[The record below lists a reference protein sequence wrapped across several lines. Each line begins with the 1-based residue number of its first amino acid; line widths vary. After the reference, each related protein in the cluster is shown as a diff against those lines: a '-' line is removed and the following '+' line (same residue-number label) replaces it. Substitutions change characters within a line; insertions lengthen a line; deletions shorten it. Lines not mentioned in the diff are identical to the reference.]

1 MIVEGL
7 RRGYED
13 HRVRQA
19 FFSGGTSANQK
30 LLHGP
35 LVNLDYSS
43 STTSASLERFWT
55 RFAFQFESTYLS
67 PAYAGTLLPTWLGGY
82 PSPPHE
88 RVRKATEAIDN
99 FLEHEPREGT
109 MAGVITR
116 DGPIHTSTPIPDSL
130 IRYLINALPLPPP
143 VVTIST
149 PISAD
154 RSSLGLG
161 FGLGLRKKPKPPA
174 STARDEERQSSWTSW
189 VPSMSGSATKEE
201 TVKEQGTSRW
211 PSFGLSSL
219 GMGTMFGND
228 SPKQDQD
235 PVRNVEMPVKMDE
248 ETRSIAS
255 SHLVEQSEVVLTDL
269 EAAVNPDA
277 EIELVWEKKDIWLEG
292 TDGDHVKRRLSW
304 IVVSSSMIFGG
315 LLMR

>member
-1 MIVEGL
+1 V
-7 RRGYED
+7 Y
-13 HRVRQA
+13 VRPSSLGA
-19 FFSGGTSANQK
+19 TANQK

-35 LVNLDYSS
+35 LVNLDHSS
-43 STTSASLERFWT
+43 STTSANLERFWT

-67 PAYAGTLLPTWLGGY
+67 PTDPGSLLPTWLGGY
-82 PSPPHE
+82 PTPPHE
-88 RVRKATEAIDN
+88 RVRKATEVIDIL
-99 FLEHEPREGT
+99 LEHESKEGT
-109 MAGVITR
+109 IVGLITR
-116 DGPIHTSTPIPDSL
+116 DGPLHTSTPIQDSL

-161 FGLGLRKKPKPPA
+161 FGLGLRKKPKAPA
-174 STARDEERQSSWTSW
+174 SSAQDEERQSSWTSW
-189 VPSMSGSATKEE
+189 VPTMSGSATREE

-228 SPKQDQD
+228 TPKQDQD
-235 PVRNVEMPVKMDE
+235 PVRNVEIPIRADE

-277 EIELVWEKKDIWLEG
+277 EIELVWEKKDIWLEEAG
-292 TDGDHVKRRLSW
+292 GDHVKRRLSW

-315 LLMR
+315 LLME